1 MNIWTPFTN
10 LQPNVIAKL
19 AAHRNRIYC
28 YSLHH
33 IQLSFV
39 YTTLKHSIFV
49 ILPTYKFSLIQHKAM
64 DSQYSSCFTF
74 YYRFSNKSLINNWIR
89 RGNKIYNAGWHTKN
103 WPVPL
108 KLSRTDWIN
117 FDSTYSFTINGIMDF
132 ESRWQQLRFSP
143 SWSVQP
149 VVTSRILLRVGFL
162 CAIL

>member
-28 YSLHH
+28 YSFHH
-33 IQLSFV
+33 IQLLFV
-39 YTTLKHSIFV
+39 YTTLKRSIFV
-49 ILPTYKFSLIQHKAM
+49 ILPTYKFSLLSNIRQWIHSIHLVLIIIAKTC
-64 DSQYSSCFTF
+64 CFTF

-117 FDSTYSFTINGIMDF
+117 FYSKYSFTINGIMHF
-132 ESRWQQLRFSP
+132 ESRWQVTAATLCP
-143 SWSVQP
+143 SMIH
-149 VVTSRILLRVGFL
+149 TIG
-162 CAIL
+162 CH